1 VHEYSIASSLL
12 QMAEEHA
19 RKHAASRVV
28 GLQVRIGELSGV
40 EVGLLETAW
49 SLVRER
55 SLCADLDLDIVRVTA
70 CWTCT
75 DCDAELPRGGLL
87 VCRTC
92 GGRARLT
99 GGDELLL
106 DRIEMEVT

>member
-1 VHEYSIASSLL
+1 MHEFSIASSLL

-40 EVGLLETAW
+40 EAGLLENAW

-55 SLCADLDLDIVRVTA
+55 SLCSGLDLEIVRVTA

-87 VCRTC
+87 VCQIC
-92 GGRARLT
+92 GGRARLAA
-99 GGDELLL
+99 GDELVL
-106 DRIEMEVT
+106 DRIDMEVT